1 MVTECDHSR
10 YLWRYSRRV
19 NFRDFE
25 EKVKR
30 LSGVEAA
37 RVVGNGSAIT
47 EVHVLTDTAKAAK
60 QIVRDVQTLAQAAFG
75 IALDR
80 RVVSVVQLPEAD
92 LVQGDRPVII
102 DVAEQVDGS
111 RTSVA
116 VHLAWHGDTLVGE
129 VTGAAANSTRM
140 RLVAEATLEALRQ
153 GLQDGTAFAIAS
165 VEIPSLGARPIAIAQ
180 VVIVADGVER
190 LMVGSAIAAGDPSRA
205 VVRAVLDALNRHIPD
220 LRR

>member
-1 MVTECDHSR
+1 
-10 YLWRYSRRV
+10 V

-37 RVVGNGSAIT
+37 RVVGNGTAIT

-111 RTSVA
+111 RTSVS

-153 GLQDGTAFAIAS
+153 GLQDAAAFAIAS
-165 VEIPSLGARPIAIAQ
+165 VEIPILGARPIAIAQ

-190 LMVGSAIAAGDPSRA
+190 LMVGSAIATGDQSRA
-205 VVRAVLDALNRHIPD
+205 VVRAVLDALNRHIPY

>member
-1 MVTECDHSR
+1 VCDQSR
-10 YLWRYSRRV
+10 YAWRYSRRV

-37 RVVGNGSAIT
+37 RVVGNGAAIT

-111 RTSVA
+111 RTSVS

-153 GLQDGTAFAIAS
+153 GLQDAAAFAIAS
-165 VEIPSLGARPIAIAQ
+165 VEIPNLGARPIAIAQ

-190 LMVGSAIAAGDPSRA
+190 LMVGSAIATGDSSRA

>member
-1 MVTECDHSR
+1 
-10 YLWRYSRRV
+10 V

-25 EKVKR
+25 EKLRR

-37 RVVGNGSAIT
+37 RVIGNGVAIT

-60 QIVRDVQTLAQAAFG
+60 QVVRDVQTLAQAAFG
-75 IALDR
+75 ITLDR
-80 RVVSVVQLPEAD
+80 RVVSVVQLPDSD
-92 LVQGDRPVII
+92 LVQGDRPVVI
-102 DVAEQVDGS
+102 DVAEQMDGS

-116 VHLAWHGDTLVGE
+116 VSLAWHGDTLVGE
-129 VTGAAANSTRM
+129 VTGAAANSTRL

-153 GLQDGTAFAIAS
+153 GLQDATAFAITS
-165 VEIPSLGARPIAIAQ
+165 IDIPTLGARPIAIAQ
-180 VVIVADGVER
+180 VVIVSEGVER
-190 LMVGSAIAAGDPSRA
+190 LMVGSALASGDQSRA

>member
-1 MVTECDHSR
+1 
-10 YLWRYSRRV
+10 V

-37 RVVGNGSAIT
+37 RVVGNGTAIT

-111 RTSVA
+111 RTSVS

-153 GLQDGTAFAIAS
+153 GLQDAAAFAIAS
-165 VEIPSLGARPIAIAQ
+165 VEIPILGARPIAIAQ

-190 LMVGSAIAAGDPSRA
+190 LMVGSAIATGDQSRA

>member
-1 MVTECDHSR
+1 MCDQSR
-10 YLWRYSRRV
+10 YPWRYSRQV

-37 RVVGNGSAIT
+37 RVVGNGAAIT

-111 RTSVA
+111 RTSVS

-129 VTGAAANSTRM
+129 VSGAAANSTRM

-153 GLQDGTAFAIAS
+153 GLQDAAAFAIAS
-165 VEIPSLGARPIAIAQ
+165 VEIPNLGARPIAIAQ

-190 LMVGSAIAAGDPSRA
+190 LMVGSAIATGDQSRA

>member
-1 MVTECDHSR
+1 MCDQSR
-10 YLWRYSRRV
+10 YPWRYSRRV

-37 RVVGNGSAIT
+37 RVVGNGAAIT

-111 RTSVA
+111 RTSVS

-129 VTGAAANSTRM
+129 VSGAAANSTRM

-153 GLQDGTAFAIAS
+153 GLQDAAAFAIAS
-165 VEIPSLGARPIAIAQ
+165 VEIPNLGARPIAIAQ

-190 LMVGSAIAAGDPSRA
+190 LMVGSAIATGDQSRA